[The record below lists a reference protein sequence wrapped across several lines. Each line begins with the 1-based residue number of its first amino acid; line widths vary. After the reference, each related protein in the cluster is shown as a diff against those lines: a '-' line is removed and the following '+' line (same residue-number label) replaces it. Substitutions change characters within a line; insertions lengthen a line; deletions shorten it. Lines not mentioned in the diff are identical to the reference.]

1 MENNELQAIWK
12 TLNTAGQQRSK
23 EELQLL
29 LRSKA
34 RHTMNR
40 FVTETLISILISAGL
55 FVYLIITSVN
65 RADDMY
71 YLTINIILLVITLI
85 SLVSGYLSWKTLR
98 GSPSD
103 QPLKGWLEQRTSVL
117 TKWLY
122 GRYCKL
128 YLYLIPP
135 LFILILLSIHV
146 YFEYKPF
153 LEVINNAESVTGLLV
168 ALPIGLF
175 VSFFTS
181 GRIRRHRKQQLEF
194 LLDLQTRLSGI

>member
-12 TLNTAGQQRSK
+12 TLSTEGPKRSK

-55 FVYLIITSVN
+55 FVYLIITSIN

-103 QPLKGWLEQRTSVL
+103 QPLKVWLEKRTRVL

-128 YLYLIPP
+128 HLYLIAP

-153 LEVINNAESVTGLLV
+153 LEVLNNAESVTGLLV

-175 VSFFTS
+175 VSFFTA
-181 GRIRRHRKQQLEF
+181 RKIRRLRKQQLEF
-194 LLDLQTRLSGI
+194 LLDLQTRLYGV